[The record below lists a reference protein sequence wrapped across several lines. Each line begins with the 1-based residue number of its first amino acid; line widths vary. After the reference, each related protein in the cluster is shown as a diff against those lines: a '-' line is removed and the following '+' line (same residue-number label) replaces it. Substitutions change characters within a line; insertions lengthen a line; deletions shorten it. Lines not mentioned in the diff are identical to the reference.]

1 MNKNKELKVL
11 IVDDDDMMRSFL
23 RIMLREAKVEDID
36 EAGTAAKASKF
47 IIKNKFNL
55 IFLDI
60 NLPDIDGV
68 EFISNIKQKLP
79 DTSIIMISG
88 EATTERV
95 KQAMQ
100 AGAKDFIAKPFNAAI
115 VESKVKQLVN
125 ELSKQ

>member
-1 MNKNKELKVL
+1 MSENKDLKVL
-11 IVDDDDMMRSFL
+11 IVDDDDMMRSYL
-23 RIMLREAKVEDID
+23 RIMLRAAKVEDID
-36 EAGTAAKASKF
+36 EVGTATKAKKF

-68 EFISNIKQKLP
+68 EFISSIKQELP
-79 DTSIIMISG
+79 ETHIIMISG

-95 KQAMQ
+95 KQAML

-115 VESKVKQLVN
+115 VESKIKQLVN
-125 ELSKQ
+125 ELS